1 MGETLPRAHRPQLDG
16 VRAIA
21 VTLVVIFHLG
31 FTWLPGGFT
40 GVDVFFVLSGYLIS
54 GLLLSDAVRDD
65 RIRLARF
72 YARRARR
79 LLPAAVATVIFTV
92 IVDKY
97 LSSPID
103 YPHLRRHATSAVL
116 YFANWDSATL
126 KTGYFAVDTQL
137 SPLAHFWSLA
147 VEEQFYF
154 IWPAVV
160 MFGLWLARRLRRR
173 IDQVLLIVFAAI
185 TATGVVAAILL
196 TGTTAAYYGTHTRAF
211 ELSAGGL
218 LAIAMHRRGQR
229 PDAADERGLANR
241 LTVLGTVAC
250 VALALSID
258 GGTTYPGWA
267 AVGVTTAAILLIAGA
282 DLSNS
287 SAAARALGNPL
298 FSWLGR
304 LSYSIYLWHWPLIV
318 FFADDLSRP
327 VLVVVVL
334 AAAQASYTLIEQP
347 LRLRTLPRAP
357 HLAVVMSG
365 ISASALL
372 GLVLIPWYLHVTP
385 AQQDLIDELAHTAV
399 KVHCIN
405 GLEYD
410 ASHLSCVLH
419 VGNGPTVAV
428 VGDSHAEMWIPALT
442 RLAERRDWT
451 LIKTTHPGCPV
462 DDLQQAAPE
471 RQLECAPW
479 RAAAFPELIATFDP
493 DYVILATRSYQMP
506 LDGGSHDDL
515 KPGTPEHVAAWGES
529 WDEPLDL
536 LSRHGAWLGVMQ
548 VQPTLPQGIL
558 ACLAGH
564 AHDSTACDFPL
575 SADAALPSYTSE
587 MRLVV
592 GQHRHVTLLDPTPWI
607 CPAGMCPALSDGI
620 KVHTDDDH
628 LGADFVAA
636 HARDLARLLATMGL
650 R

>member
-1 MGETLPRAHRPQLDG
+1 MGEDLPRAHRPQLDG

-21 VTLVVIFHLG
+21 VALVVVFHLG

-54 GLLLSDAVRDD
+54 GLLLTEAVRDG
-65 RIRLARF
+65 RIRLVRF

-160 MFGLWLARRLRRR
+160 VFGLWLARVLRCRV
-173 IDQVLLIVFAAI
+173 DQLLLIVFAAI
-185 TATGVVAAILL
+185 TATGIAATLLL

-218 LAIAMHRRGQR
+218 LAIAMYRRAQR
-229 PDAADERGLANR
+229 PDNVDERGLANR
-241 LTVLGTVAC
+241 LTFLGTATC

-258 GGTTYPGWA
+258 GGTNYPGWA

-282 DLSNS
+282 DLSNT

-298 FSWLGR
+298 FSWVGR

-327 VLVVVVL
+327 VLVAVIL

-357 HLAVVMSG
+357 HFAVVTSG

-385 AQQDLIDELAHTAV
+385 AQQALIDELAHTAV
-399 KVHCIN
+399 KVHCLA
-405 GLEYD
+405 GPGHE
-410 ASHLSCVLH
+410 ARHLSCVLH
-419 VGNGPTVAV
+419 VGDGATVAL

-462 DDLQQAAPE
+462 NDLHQAVQGRE
-471 RQLECAPW
+471 LVCAPW
-479 RAAAFPELIATFDP
+479 RAEAFPELIATFDP

-506 LDGGSHDDL
+506 LYGGTDDDIQ
-515 KPGTPEHVAAWGES
+515 PGTSQHVSAWGQA
-529 WDEPLDL
+529 WDKTLDS
-536 LSRHGAWLGVMQ
+536 LSAGGAEIGVMQ
-548 VQPTLPQGIL
+548 VQPTLPQGVL
-558 ACLAGH
+558 ACLAEH
-564 AHDSTACDFPL
+564 PDDSAACDFPL

-587 MRLVV
+587 MRDVV
-592 GQHRHVTLLDPTPWI
+592 
-607 CPAGMCPALSDGI
+607 A
-620 KVHTDDDH
+620 
-628 LGADFVAA
+628 
-636 HARDLARLLATMGL
+636 
-650 R
+650 